1 MACCIYIGDI
11 TLDGT
16 LRKEYGPAGVS
27 LLFLSSKEH
36 ETLLGQR
43 DLGR

>member
-1 MACCIYIGDI
+1 M

-16 LRKEYGPAGVS
+16 LRKERDPVGVS

-36 ETLLGQR
+36 ETLLGQG